1 MTAFVLFIMYIVTTF
16 SLNSV
21 GSKSVAPS
29 VFAVPPQ
36 RRFLHSPLLL
46 YISVVCGN
54 YRKFFDFIPLKNF
67 ICSVFKVNK
76 RRHVPQY
83 RCVLVLVRLPCCQH
97 FFDLLHKLIAF
108 YPYPVEIAIPI
119 YNSYY
124 KICNFTLEF
133 QIWFTNQ

>member
-76 RRHVPQY
+76 RHHVPQY